1 MGIYNSNAYNPMG
14 AIQAALNNVN
24 EQNRIRNEFWKR
36 NGEIWSNFAKEMGSM
51 GGRLVD
57 AYQANKESPEARLA
71 ALEQERNEAIYNQQV
86 EQRQRVNDY
95 LMNGEHG
102 TDMFRRPEIPVQ
114 VPYQAGLSNYG
125 MENEYR
131 KAMQGYRP
139 NDNGYDA
146 YLNAPRGGV
155 YPEIEDYYR
164 RGI

>member
-24 EQNRIRNEFWKR
+24 EKNRIKNEYWKR

-86 EQRQRVNDY
+86 EQRKDVNDY
-95 LMNGEHG
+95 LMSG
-102 TDMFRRPEIPVQ
+102 RV
-114 VPYQAGLSNYG
+114 VPAYNDNYG
-125 MENEYR
+125 FSVAQDATNSMD
-131 KAMQGYRP
+131 GYAP
-139 NDNGYDA
+139 SVDMNDYA
-146 YLNAPRGGV
+146 QYLRNTMGGV
-155 YPEIEDYYR
+155 YR
-164 RGI
+164 R